1 MSSLR
6 KKKRDLPEN
15 DHYSADYHA
24 ADHPPRSFR
33 PRSVLIPVFFLAMHW
48 LAINLVATLYVVI
61 YAFLDPAVR
70 DPLGV
75 LGDPAW
81 MNTVLTHHYPLISV
95 FYSALLIPFYWVFLY
110 LQNRRDSRTVWLCK
124 AEVPQIFPALA
135 VIVGALG
142 LTNIWF
148 NLLLWF
154 ADVNPQIDRLL
165 TEYMETASAFT
176 PALGYFWLVLG
187 ISILTPITEELLF
200 RGIIQG
206 ELRKAMPE
214 WAAIL
219 IQGIV
224 FAAFHV
230 QPIQISYV
238 LLPGILL
245 GIVYAWTRSLWIP
258 IIMHMAFNFLGSVM
272 PALVGEDEIFA
283 QILGISEMAFILVG
297 LLCLIFLYRNRRETQ
312 TS

>member
-1 MSSLR
+1 M
-6 KKKRDLPEN
+6 
-15 DHYSADYHA
+15 
-24 ADHPPRSFR
+24 RSFR

-48 LAINLVATLYVVI
+48 LAINLIATIYVVVF
-61 YAFLDPAVR
+61 AFLDPAVR
-70 DPLGV
+70 DPLEI

-81 MNTVLTHHYPLISV
+81 MNTVLTNHYPLISV
-95 FYSALLIPFYWVFLY
+95 FYSALLIPFYWLFLY
-110 LQNRRDSRTVWLCK
+110 MQNRRDSRTVWLRK
-124 AEVPQIFPALA
+124 ADVSQIFPALA

-148 NLLLWF
+148 NILLWL
-154 ADVNPQIDRLL
+154 ADINPHIDRLL

-176 PALGYFWLVLG
+176 PALGYIWLILG

-245 GIVYAWTRSLWIP
+245 GLVYAWTRSLWIP
-258 IIMHMAFNFLGSVM
+258 IIMHMVFNFLGSVM
-272 PALVGEDEIFA
+272 PALVGEDEFFA
-283 QILGISEMAFILVG
+283 QILGISEMSFILIG
-297 LLCLIFLYRNRRETQ
+297 LLCLVFLYRNRRNHREAQ